1 MGIPGSPY
9 SGDPVVI
16 IGIPF
21 SRRLA
26 VRCGSTLTVRV
37 QFSRR
42 VKRKMS
48 KYKVAKSGGESIS
61 LYEIENGRSRE
72 KSRAATWGVRH
83 RRRFSFNVYNYSAVD
98 VSLVFVHSYNIH
110 NIYLLIYE
118 SNLLYMLCILYM
130 YLYCFITLIHVVI
143 ILI

>member
-9 SGDPVVI
+9 SRDFGDPVVI
-16 IGIPF
+16 IVIPF

-26 VRCGSTLTVRV
+26 VRYGSTLTVRV

-72 KSRAATWGVRH
+72 VKNRNLRSKAPTDDSRLTL
-83 RRRFSFNVYNYSAVD
+83 STT
-98 VSLVFVHSYNIH
+98 
-110 NIYLLIYE
+110 
-118 SNLLYMLCILYM
+118 ILQ
-130 YLYCFITLIHVVI
+130 
-143 ILI
+143 